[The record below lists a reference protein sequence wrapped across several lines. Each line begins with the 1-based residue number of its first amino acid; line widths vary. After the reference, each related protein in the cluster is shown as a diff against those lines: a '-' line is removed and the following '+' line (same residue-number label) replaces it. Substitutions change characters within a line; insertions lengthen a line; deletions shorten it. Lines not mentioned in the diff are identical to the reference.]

1 MTTSTNTQ
9 QQATLRKQVGQFSGA
24 NSKKSIIQLFNTFI
38 PFLGL
43 WFLAYYSLNISY
55 LLTLFFAVIAAG
67 FLVRVFIIFHDC
79 CHQSFFKQKPLNHL
93 FGFITGVL
101 TLFPY
106 LQWQRDHSIHHATSS
121 NLDKRGTG
129 DIWLLTVKEYQEAS
143 AWTKFRYRFYRN
155 PFVMFI
161 LGPIFVFLLK
171 NRFNVKNARKKE
183 RWNTYFTNISI
194 VLLAG
199 ATYLLFG
206 WEGLLLVQGPI
217 FLISGSIGV
226 WLFYVQHTFEDSYF
240 EADENWNY
248 VQAAVE
254 GSSFYKLPKL
264 LQWLTGNIGYHHVHH
279 LSPRVPNY
287 HLEHAH
293 EHSEPLQ
300 NVPTITLKTSIESMK
315 FRLWDEETKAFVTFK
330 EARQSKKMPA
340 PVIKGDILK
349 KNA

>member
-93 FGFITGVL
+93 FGFVTGVL

-183 RWNTYFTNISI
+183 RWNTYFTNVSI
-194 VLLAG
+194 IALAA
-199 ATYLLFG
+199 ATCLLFG
-206 WEGLLLVQGPI
+206 WQEFLLVQGPI

-240 EADENWNY
+240 EADEHWNY
-248 VQAAVE
+248 VHGSRRQFFLQIAKASSMVNRQYRLSPC
-254 GSSFYKLPKL
+254 SSFKSEG
-264 LQWLTGNIGYHHVHH
+264 TE
-279 LSPRVPNY
+279 LS
-287 HLEHAH
+287 LGAC
-293 EHSEPLQ
+293 
-300 NVPTITLKTSIESMK
+300 T
-315 FRLWDEETKAFVTFK
+315 
-330 EARQSKKMPA
+330 
-340 PVIKGDILK
+340 
-349 KNA
+349 